1 MGLPVKS
8 HVTFNV
14 KGYTDRRTPELVA
27 RYQLIE
33 TARHAESGRQV
44 QVVSRLAEVGANRQ
58 GAEARA
64 TGATRIWP
72 ATARAPFRVVRVR

>member
-1 MGLPVKS
+1 MKVS
-8 HVTFNV
+8 FNV

-33 TARHAESGRQV
+33 AARHPESGRQV

-58 GAEARA
+58 GAGTGTGTARPA
-64 TGATRIWP
+64 RIWP
-72 ATARAPFRVVRVR
+72 AIAGAPFRVVSLR

>member
-1 MGLPVKS
+1 VKVS
-8 HVTFNV
+8 FNV

-33 TARHAESGRQV
+33 TARDPESGRKV

-58 GAEARA
+58 GAGAGI
-64 TGATRIWP
+64 TGPARIWP
-72 ATARAPFRVVRVR
+72 ATAGAPFRVVRVR